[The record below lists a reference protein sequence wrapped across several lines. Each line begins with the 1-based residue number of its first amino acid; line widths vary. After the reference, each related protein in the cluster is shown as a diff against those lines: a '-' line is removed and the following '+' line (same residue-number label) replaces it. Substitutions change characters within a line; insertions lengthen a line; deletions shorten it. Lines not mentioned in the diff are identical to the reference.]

1 GQFAVVRKCR
11 KKGTGL
17 EYAAKF
23 IKKRRSKSSRRGV
36 TKEDIER
43 EVSILREIQHPNVIT
58 LHDVFENKSEVI
70 LILELRNRNRSCHD
84 YLFLH
89 LGDRWLSLPI
99 ISTDLP
105 VRSCTTSCFEI
116 NTGQAPVSPGP
127 EALIGAPPAPLSTS
141 GRNGAS
147 PIVPSTSSCEAISPR
162 LRAPIRHHS
171 GTHFLDLRLELHHR
185 GWSPARNP
193 RASSWLSRFHA
204 GHVPCGL
211 AVEPQPRTVAGGE
224 LFDFLA
230 EKESL
235 SEEEATEFLKQIL
248 DGVNYLHSKQIA
260 HFDLKPENIMLLN
273 RSVPH
278 PRIKLIDFGLAHK
291 IDFSNDFKN
300 IFGTPEFVAPEVVN
314 YEPLGLE
321 ADMWSVGVITYIL
334 LSGASPFLGEN
345 KQETLANVSAVDY
358 EFDEEYFSNTSAL
371 AKDFIIRLLVKD
383 PKKRMTIQDSLQ
395 HPWIKPKDTQQ
406 ELSRKESAVNM
417 EKFKKFAARR
427 KWKQSVRLISLC
439 NRLSRS
445 FLSRSNISVA
455 RSDDTLDEED
465 SFVMKAIIHAIN
477 DDNVPGLKH
486 LLGSLTSYDINQ
498 PNKHGTPPL
507 LISAGCGNVQIID
520 VLMKKGAEIQALDKS
535 GANAIYYAARN
546 GHVQTLKF
554 LHEKKCPLDIQD
566 KSGETAL
573 HVAAR
578 YGNVDVVQYLCSIR
592 ANPNLTDREQEVPL
606 HCAAWHGYSA
616 VARVLCEAGCNVNA
630 RNREGESPL
639 LTASARGFRDI
650 AECLLEHGADMD
662 STDKDGHIALHLAV
676 RRCQIEVVK
685 CLLSHHCYVDHQDR
699 HGNTPLHIA
708 CKDGNLPL
716 FGRTPLH
723 VAACNGGLEVVRRL
737 CVAGAN
743 TEAIANDGKTAEDL
757 ATAEQQD
764 HVTLLLAKLKKD
776 NHKGSYVQQLRLT
789 QTAQPRIKL
798 KLFGHSG
805 AGKST
810 LLESLKCGILRSFF
824 RRRRPRLTNPVRHP
838 ASPASSKPAGT
849 ARGAGPSAV
858 CPMQASAGLDRHA
871 IKWCTF
877 VVVVNSATHSGH
889 GRGDCVGR
897 VSASISNL
905 YPGCENVSVRSRSMM
920 FEPSL
925 TKGMLEVFTPAHN
938 SLSVA
943 DDTATK
949 AIDIQTANVNGVGD
963 FSVWEF
969 SGNPVYY
976 CTYDY
981 FAANDSTA
989 IHLVLFSLEEP
1000 YETQLSHVT
1009 FWLNCLK
1016 ALTLPD
1022 DNIVFGGKIRN
1033 PLRVVL
1039 VATHADIANLPRSF
1053 GGEFGYDKER
1063 ALLKEVRTRVLQ
1075 DLASSFLVLLRRFG
1089 NDLQIA
1095 DKLFIMD
1102 AGASTS
1108 RDMKLLRSLL
1118 SELRNSVI
1126 SSCRPMTQL
1135 AEKLLAT
1142 LPSWRRTTGPNQL
1155 MSWQQFVAD
1164 VQEQINPLASEED
1177 LRELALQLHSM
1188 GEINIM
1194 QSETVQDVVLLDPR
1208 WLCSNVLGKLL
1219 SIETPKAIH
1228 HYRGRYRQ
1236 EELQTLVSE
1245 GDVDELLQILD
1256 AMDVCARDLA
1266 NPGMVDIP
1274 ALIRTGGL
1282 QRSWSDEEV
1291 EDTLL
1296 YGGVRIVP
1304 AEHLTPFPCG
1314 LFHKLQVNLC
1324 RWSRQQRPEAEADDA
1339 RLWNGGARVGLGNA
1353 DALVL
1358 LVNHGQGVEVQ
1369 LRGPE
1374 SERARC
1380 YALLD
1385 TLCGMAEGL
1394 LAATLPG
1401 LLTARHYL
1409 SPQQLREH
1417 HGPIMLYQPRDFFRT
1432 QARGESAL
1440 ANTMGGYRESFS
1452 SIVALGC
1459 AQTYKRGSL
1468 GRDVPASEIG
1478 YLARRKLCRL
1488 LDPPDALGKDWCLL
1502 AMNLGL
1508 SELAAKYSTGTN
1520 GTPPLDPFSVPSP
1533 TAALLQEWSQRS
1545 DATVGVLVA
1554 KLRELG
1560 RRDAADFLLK
1570 AAPVFRVNAES
1581 VGTPP
1586 ERYGPVCN
1594 GGATSYNSISSVIS
1608 R

>member
-1 GQFAVVRKCR
+1 MEDQYKIGDELGSGQFAVVRKCR
-11 KKGTGL
+11 KKSTGY

-36 TKEDIER
+36 SKEDIER
-43 EVSILREIQHPNVIT
+43 EVSILKQIQHPNVIT

-70 LILELRNRNRSCHD
+70 LILEL
-84 YLFLH
+84 
-89 LGDRWLSLPI
+89 
-99 ISTDLP
+99 
-105 VRSCTTSCFEI
+105 
-116 NTGQAPVSPGP
+116 
-127 EALIGAPPAPLSTS
+127 
-141 GRNGAS
+141 
-147 PIVPSTSSCEAISPR
+147 
-162 LRAPIRHHS
+162 
-171 GTHFLDLRLELHHR
+171 
-185 GWSPARNP
+185 
-193 RASSWLSRFHA
+193 
-204 GHVPCGL
+204 
-211 AVEPQPRTVAGGE
+211 VAGGE

-248 DGVNYLHSKQIA
+248 DGVNYLHSKHIA

-273 RSVPH
+273 RTVPH

-358 EFDEEYFSNTSAL
+358 EFDEEYFSHTSSL
-371 AKDFIIRLLVKD
+371 AKDFIARLLIKD

-395 HPWIKPKDTQQ
+395 HPWIKPKDTEQA
-406 ELSRKESAVNM
+406 LCRKESAVNM

-445 FLSRSNISVA
+445 FLSRSNMSVA

-486 LLGSLTSYDINQ
+486 LLGSLTSYDINH

-507 LISAGCGNVQIID
+507 LIAAGCGNIQIID
-520 VLMKKGAEIQALDKS
+520 VLIRKGAEIQTFDKS
-535 GANAIYYAARN
+535 GANAIYYAARH
-546 GHVQTLKF
+546 GHVETLKF
-554 LHEKKCPLDIQD
+554 LHEKKCPLDNQD

-578 YGNVDVVQYLCSIR
+578 YGNVDVVQYLCSIH
-592 ANPNLTDREQEVPL
+592 ANPDLTDREQETPL

-616 VARVLCEAGCNVNA
+616 VARVLCQAGCDVNA
-630 RNREGESPL
+630 RNREGESSL

-650 AECLLEHGADMD
+650 VECLLEHGADMD
-662 STDKDGHIALHLAV
+662 STDKDNHIALHLAV

-716 FGRTPLH
+716 VALLCAAKANVDIPNKFGRTPLH
-723 VAACNGGLEVVRRL
+723 VAASNGGLEVVRHL

-743 TEAIANDGKTAEDL
+743 TEAINNKRKERAVAD
-757 ATAEQQD
+757 QQE
-764 HVTLLLAKLKKD
+764 HVALLLAKLKKD
-776 NHKGSYVQQLRLT
+776 SHKGGYIQQLRPT
-789 QTAQPRIKL
+789 QIPQPRIKL

-805 AGKST
+805 SGKST

-838 ASPASSKPAGT
+838 ASPATSKPA
-849 ARGAGPSAV
+849 
-858 CPMQASAGLDRHA
+858 
-871 IKWCTF
+871 
-877 VVVVNSATHSGH
+877 
-889 GRGDCVGR
+889 
-897 VSASISNL
+897 VSVSISNL

-925 TKGMLEVFTPAHN
+925 TKGVLEVFTPVHS
-938 SLSVA
+938 SLNAA

-949 AIDIQTANVNGVGD
+949 AIDIHMANVNGVGD

-981 FAANDSTA
+981 FAANDSTS
-989 IHLVLFSLEEP
+989 IHLVMFSLEEP

-1016 ALTLPD
+1016 ALMLPE
-1022 DNIVFGGKIRN
+1022 DNIAFGGKIRN
-1033 PLRVVL
+1033 PLHVVL

-1053 GGEFGYDKER
+1053 GGEFSYDKER
-1063 ALLKEVRTRVLQ
+1063 SLLKEVRN
-1075 DLASSFLVLLRRFG
+1075 RFG

-1095 DKLFIMD
+1095 EKLFIMD
-1102 AGASTS
+1102 AGASNS
-1108 RDMKLLRSLL
+1108 KDMKLLRNLL
-1118 SELRNSVI
+1118 LELRNSII

-1135 AEKLLAT
+1135 AEKLLST
-1142 LPSWRRTTGPNQL
+1142 LPSWRKVTGPNQL
-1155 MSWQQFVAD
+1155 MSWQQFVVD
-1164 VQEQINPLASEED
+1164 VQDQINPLVSEED
-1177 LRELALQLHSM
+1177 LRELASQLHSM
-1188 GEINIM
+1188 GEINII

-1208 WLCSNVLGKLL
+1208 WLCTNVLGKLL

-1245 GDVDELLQILD
+1245 GDVDELLQVLD

-1266 NPGMVDIP
+1266 NPGMVDVP
-1274 ALIRTGGL
+1274 ALIRTGDL
-1282 QRSWSDEEV
+1282 QHSWTDEADEEV
-1291 EDTLL
+1291 EDALL
-1296 YGGVRIVP
+1296 YGGVRLVP

-1324 RWSRQQRPEAEADDA
+1324 RWSRQHRPEAEAEEV
-1339 RLWNGGARVGLGNA
+1339 RLWTGGARVGVGGA

-1358 LVNHGQGVEVQ
+1358 LVNHGQGLEVR

-1374 SERARC
+1374 SERSRC

-1417 HGPIMLYQPRDFFRT
+1417 HGPVMLYQPRDFFRA
-1432 QARGESAL
+1432 QARGENAL
-1440 ANTMGGYRESFS
+1440 TNTMGGYRESFA

-1459 AQTYKRGSL
+1459 TQVYKQGTLGGDVSVAEVSL
-1468 GRDVPASEIG
+1468 
-1478 YLARRKLCRL
+1478 LARRKLSRL
-1488 LDPPDALGKDWCLL
+1488 LDPPDTLGKDWCLL

-1508 SELAAKYSTGTN
+1508 SELAAKYSPGTN
-1520 GTPPLDPFSVPSP
+1520 GTPPSDPFSVPSP
-1533 TAALLQEWSQRS
+1533 TAALLYDWSQRS
-1545 DATVGVLVA
+1545 DSTIGVLVA

-1570 AAPVFRVNAES
+1570 AAPVFRVNMDS
-1581 VGTPP
+1581 LGTPTEP
-1586 ERYGPVCN
+1586 CGPVCN
-1594 GGATSYNSISSVIS
+1594 GGTSYNSISSVIS

>member
-1 GQFAVVRKCR
+1 MKKYPRGKNYGQFAVVRKCR

-70 LILELRNRNRSCHD
+70 LILEL
-84 YLFLH
+84 
-89 LGDRWLSLPI
+89 
-99 ISTDLP
+99 
-105 VRSCTTSCFEI
+105 
-116 NTGQAPVSPGP
+116 
-127 EALIGAPPAPLSTS
+127 
-141 GRNGAS
+141 
-147 PIVPSTSSCEAISPR
+147 
-162 LRAPIRHHS
+162 
-171 GTHFLDLRLELHHR
+171 
-185 GWSPARNP
+185 
-193 RASSWLSRFHA
+193 
-204 GHVPCGL
+204 
-211 AVEPQPRTVAGGE
+211 VAGGE

-321 ADMWSVGVITYIL
+321 ADMW

-383 PKKRMTIQDSLQ
+383 PKKRMTIQESLQ

-716 FGRTPLH
+716 VTLLCNAKANLDIPNKFGRTPLH

-838 ASPASSKPAGT
+838 ASPASSKPA
-849 ARGAGPSAV
+849 
-858 CPMQASAGLDRHA
+858 
-871 IKWCTF
+871 
-877 VVVVNSATHSGH
+877 
-889 GRGDCVGR
+889 

-1063 ALLKEVRTRVLQ
+1063 ALLKEVRTR
-1075 DLASSFLVLLRRFG
+1075 FG

-1126 SSCRPMTQL
+1126 SVR
-1135 AEKLLAT
+1135 
-1142 LPSWRRTTGPNQL
+1142 
-1155 MSWQQFVAD
+1155 
-1164 VQEQINPLASEED
+1164 
-1177 LRELALQLHSM
+1177 
-1188 GEINIM
+1188 
-1194 QSETVQDVVLLDPR
+1194 
-1208 WLCSNVLGKLL
+1208 
-1219 SIETPKAIH
+1219 
-1228 HYRGRYRQ
+1228 
-1236 EELQTLVSE
+1236 
-1245 GDVDELLQILD
+1245 
-1256 AMDVCARDLA
+1256 VCAR
-1266 NPGMVDIP
+1266 VC
-1274 ALIRTGGL
+1274 
-1282 QRSWSDEEV
+1282 
-1291 EDTLL
+1291 
-1296 YGGVRIVP
+1296 VR
-1304 AEHLTPFPCG
+1304 ENRHLF
-1314 LFHKLQVNLC
+1314 
-1324 RWSRQQRPEAEADDA
+1324 
-1339 RLWNGGARVGLGNA
+1339 
-1353 DALVL
+1353 
-1358 LVNHGQGVEVQ
+1358 
-1369 LRGPE
+1369 
-1374 SERARC
+1374 
-1380 YALLD
+1380 
-1385 TLCGMAEGL
+1385 
-1394 LAATLPG
+1394 
-1401 LLTARHYL
+1401 
-1409 SPQQLREH
+1409 
-1417 HGPIMLYQPRDFFRT
+1417 
-1432 QARGESAL
+1432 
-1440 ANTMGGYRESFS
+1440 
-1452 SIVALGC
+1452 
-1459 AQTYKRGSL
+1459 
-1468 GRDVPASEIG
+1468 
-1478 YLARRKLCRL
+1478 
-1488 LDPPDALGKDWCLL
+1488 
-1502 AMNLGL
+1502 
-1508 SELAAKYSTGTN
+1508 
-1520 GTPPLDPFSVPSP
+1520 
-1533 TAALLQEWSQRS
+1533 
-1545 DATVGVLVA
+1545 
-1554 KLRELG
+1554 
-1560 RRDAADFLLK
+1560 
-1570 AAPVFRVNAES
+1570 
-1581 VGTPP
+1581 
-1586 ERYGPVCN
+1586 
-1594 GGATSYNSISSVIS
+1594 
-1608 R
+1608 

>member
-1 GQFAVVRKCR
+1 MTVFNQENVEDYYEIGDELGSGQFAVVKKCR
-11 KKGTGL
+11 HKNTGV

-36 TKEDIER
+36 SKEDIER
-43 EVSILREIQHPNVIT
+43 EVSILKEIQHPNVIT
-58 LHDVFENKSEVI
+58 LHDVFENKNEVI
-70 LILELRNRNRSCHD
+70 LILEL
-84 YLFLH
+84 
-89 LGDRWLSLPI
+89 
-99 ISTDLP
+99 
-105 VRSCTTSCFEI
+105 
-116 NTGQAPVSPGP
+116 
-127 EALIGAPPAPLSTS
+127 
-141 GRNGAS
+141 
-147 PIVPSTSSCEAISPR
+147 
-162 LRAPIRHHS
+162 
-171 GTHFLDLRLELHHR
+171 
-185 GWSPARNP
+185 
-193 RASSWLSRFHA
+193 
-204 GHVPCGL
+204 
-211 AVEPQPRTVAGGE
+211 VAGGE

-248 DGVNYLHSKQIA
+248 DGVSYLHSKQIA

-273 RSVPH
+273 RSMPH
-278 PRIKLIDFGLAHK
+278 PRIKIIDFGLAHK
-291 IDFSNDFKN
+291 IDFGNDFKN

-321 ADMWSVGVITYIL
+321 ADMWSIGVITYIL

-371 AKDFIIRLLVKD
+371 AKDFIARLLLKD
-383 PKKRMTIQDSLQ
+383 PKKRMTILDSLQ

-406 ELSRKESAVNM
+406 ALSRKESAVNM

-445 FLSRSNISVA
+445 FLSRSNMSVA

-507 LISAGCGNVQIID
+507 LIAAGCGNVQIID
-520 VLMKKGAEIQALDKS
+520 VLMKKGAEIQAFDKT
-535 GANAIYYAARN
+535 GANAIYYAARH
-546 GHVQTLKF
+546 GHVGTLRF

-578 YGNVDVVQYLCSIR
+578 YGNVDVVQYLCSIH
-592 ANPNLTDREQEVPL
+592 ANPDLVDREQETPL

-616 VARVLCEAGCNVNA
+616 VARVLCEAGCDVNA

-639 LTASARGFRDI
+639 LTASARGFKDI
-650 AECLLEHGADMD
+650 VECLLEHGADLD
-662 STDKDGHIALHLAV
+662 SADKDGHIALHLAV

-708 CKDGNLPL
+708 CKDGNMPVVMQLCAAKANLDIPNK

-723 VAACNGGLEVVRRL
+723 LAASNGGLEVVRHL
-737 CVAGAN
+737 CVTGAN
-743 TEAIANDGKTAEDL
+743 TEAITNDGKTAEDL
-757 ATAEQQD
+757 AIAEQQE
-764 HVTLLLAKLKKD
+764 HVAVLLAKLKKD
-776 NHKGSYVQQLRLT
+776 NHKSIYIQQLRPT
-789 QTAQPRIKL
+789 QTLQPRVKL

-810 LLESLKCGILRSFF
+810 LIESLKCGILRSFF
-824 RRRRPRLTNPVRHP
+824 RRRRTRLTNPVRHP
-838 ASPASSKPAGT
+838 ASPVTSKPA
-849 ARGAGPSAV
+849 
-858 CPMQASAGLDRHA
+858 
-871 IKWCTF
+871 
-877 VVVVNSATHSGH
+877 
-889 GRGDCVGR
+889 
-897 VSASISNL
+897 VSVSISNL

-925 TKGMLEVFTPAHN
+925 TKGVLEVFSPVHN
-938 SLSVA
+938 ALSTA

-949 AIDIQTANVNGVGD
+949 AIDIQNANVNGVGD
-963 FSVWEF
+963 FSIWEF

-976 CTYDY
+976 CSYDY
-981 FAANDSTA
+981 FAANDASA
-989 IHLVLFSLEEP
+989 IHVVLFSLEEP
-1000 YETQLSHVT
+1000 YETQLNQVT

-1016 ALTLPD
+1016 ALMLPE
-1022 DNIVFGGKIRN
+1022 DNIAFGGKIRN

-1039 VATHADIANLPRSF
+1039 VATHADIVNLPRSF
-1053 GGEFGYDKER
+1053 GGEFSYDKER
-1063 ALLKEVRTRVLQ
+1063 SLLKEVRN
-1075 DLASSFLVLLRRFG
+1075 RFG
-1089 NDLQIA
+1089 NDLLIA
-1095 DKLFIMD
+1095 EKLFVMD
-1102 AGASTS
+1102 SGASNS
-1108 RDMKLLRSLL
+1108 KDMKLLRNLL
-1118 SELRNSVI
+1118 LELRNTII
-1126 SSCRPMTQL
+1126 STCRPMTQL
-1135 AEKLLAT
+1135 AEKLLST
-1142 LPSWRRTTGPNQL
+1142 LPSWRKLNGPNQL
-1155 MSWQQFVAD
+1155 MSWQQFVVD

-1177 LRELALQLHSM
+1177 LRELASQLHSM

-1194 QSETVQDVVLLDPR
+1194 QSDTIQDVVLLDPR

-1228 HYRGRYRQ
+1228 HYRGRYRV
-1236 EELQTLVSE
+1236 EELQHLVSE
-1245 GDVDELLQILD
+1245 GDIDELLQVLD

-1282 QRSWSDEEV
+1282 QHTWTDEEDV
-1291 EDTLL
+1291 EGEDTLL
-1296 YGGVRIVP
+1296 YGGVRVVP
-1304 AEHLTPFPCG
+1304 AEHLAPFPCG
-1314 LFHKLQVNLC
+1314 IFHKLQVNLC
-1324 RWSRQQRPEAEADDA
+1324 RWSRQQKPEVEAEDV
-1339 RLWNGGARVGLGNA
+1339 RLWSGGARVGLGGA
-1353 DALVL
+1353 EALVL
-1358 LVNHGQGVEVQ
+1358 LVNHGQGMEVQ
-1369 LRGPE
+1369 LRGPD
-1374 SERARC
+1374 SDPGRC

-1417 HGPIMLYQPRDFFRT
+1417 HGPVMLYQPRDFFRA
-1432 QARGESAL
+1432 QARGENAL
-1440 ANTMGGYRESFS
+1440 SNTMGGYRESFV

-1459 AQTYKRGSL
+1459 TQVYKQGSL
-1468 GRDVPASEIG
+1468 GGEVPAAEVG
-1478 YLARRKLCRL
+1478 HLARRKLCRL

-1508 SELAAKYSTGTN
+1508 SELAAKYSSGTN
-1520 GTPPLDPFSVPSP
+1520 GTPPADPLSLPSP
-1533 TAALLQEWSQRS
+1533 TATLLQEWSQRS
-1545 DATVGVLVA
+1545 DSTIGVLLA

-1560 RRDAADFLLK
+1560 RRDAADFLLR
-1570 AAPVFRVNAES
+1570 AAPVFRVNLEILGAPLEPYS
-1581 VGTPP
+1581 
-1586 ERYGPVCN
+1586 PVCN
-1594 GGATSYNSISSVIS
+1594 GGGTSYNSISSVIS

>member
-1 GQFAVVRKCR
+1 MEAAIMRVQVMEASSTMTPFNQENVEDHYEIGDELGSGQFAVVRKCR
-11 KKGTGL
+11 KKSTGY

-36 TKEDIER
+36 SKEDIER
-43 EVSILREIQHPNVIT
+43 EVSILKQIQHPNVIT

-70 LILELRNRNRSCHD
+70 LILEL
-84 YLFLH
+84 
-89 LGDRWLSLPI
+89 
-99 ISTDLP
+99 
-105 VRSCTTSCFEI
+105 
-116 NTGQAPVSPGP
+116 
-127 EALIGAPPAPLSTS
+127 
-141 GRNGAS
+141 
-147 PIVPSTSSCEAISPR
+147 
-162 LRAPIRHHS
+162 
-171 GTHFLDLRLELHHR
+171 
-185 GWSPARNP
+185 
-193 RASSWLSRFHA
+193 
-204 GHVPCGL
+204 
-211 AVEPQPRTVAGGE
+211 VAGGE

-248 DGVNYLHSKQIA
+248 DGVNYLHSKHIA

-273 RSVPH
+273 RSMPH

-358 EFDEEYFSNTSAL
+358 EFDEEYFSNTSSL
-371 AKDFIIRLLVKD
+371 AKDFIARLLIKD

-406 ELSRKESAVNM
+406 ALSRKESAVNM

-445 FLSRSNISVA
+445 FLSRSNMSVA

-465 SFVMKAIIHAIN
+465 SFVIKAIIHAIN

-507 LISAGCGNVQIID
+507 LIAAGCGNIQIID
-520 VLMKKGAEIQALDKS
+520 VLMRKGAEIQALDKS
-535 GANAIYYAARN
+535 GANAIYYAARH
-546 GHVQTLKF
+546 GHVETLKF

-578 YGNVDVVQYLCSIR
+578 YGNVDVVQYLCSIH
-592 ANPNLTDREQEVPL
+592 ANPDLTDREQETPL

-616 VARVLCEAGCNVNA
+616 VARALCQAGCDVNA

-650 AECLLEHGADMD
+650 VECLLEHGADMD
-662 STDKDGHIALHLAV
+662 STDKDNHIALHLAV

-716 FGRTPLH
+716 VALLCAAKANLDIPNKFGRTPLH
-723 VAACNGGLEVVRRL
+723 VSASNGGLEVVRHL

-743 TEAIANDGKTAEDL
+743 TEAITNDGKTAEEV
-757 ATAEQQD
+757 AIAEQQE
-764 HVTLLLAKLKKD
+764 HIALLLAKLKKD
-776 NHKGSYVQQLRLT
+776 NHKGGYIQQLRPT
-789 QTAQPRIKL
+789 QTPQPRIKL

-805 AGKST
+805 SGKST

-838 ASPASSKPAGT
+838 ASPATSKPA
-849 ARGAGPSAV
+849 
-858 CPMQASAGLDRHA
+858 
-871 IKWCTF
+871 
-877 VVVVNSATHSGH
+877 
-889 GRGDCVGR
+889 
-897 VSASISNL
+897 VSVSISNL

-925 TKGMLEVFTPAHN
+925 TKGMLEVFTPVHS
-938 SLSVA
+938 SLNAA

-949 AIDIQTANVNGVGD
+949 AIDIHTANVNGVGD

-981 FAANDSTA
+981 FAANDNTA
-989 IHLVLFSLEEP
+989 IHLVTFSLEEP

-1016 ALTLPD
+1016 ALTLPE
-1022 DNIVFGGKIRN
+1022 DNIAFGGKIRN
-1033 PLRVVL
+1033 PLHVVL

-1053 GGEFGYDKER
+1053 GGEFSYDKER
-1063 ALLKEVRTRVLQ
+1063 SLLKEVRN
-1075 DLASSFLVLLRRFG
+1075 RFG

-1095 DKLFIMD
+1095 EKLFIMD
-1102 AGASTS
+1102 AGASNS
-1108 RDMKLLRSLL
+1108 KDMKLLRNLL
-1118 SELRNSVI
+1118 LELRNSII

-1135 AEKLLAT
+1135 AEKLLSV
-1142 LPSWRRTTGPNQL
+1142 LPAWRKVTGPNQL
-1155 MSWQQFVAD
+1155 MSWQQFVVD
-1164 VQEQINPLASEED
+1164 VQEQINPLVSEED
-1177 LRELALQLHSM
+1177 LRELATQLHSM
-1188 GEINIM
+1188 GEINII

-1208 WLCSNVLGKLL
+1208 WLCTNVLGKLL

-1245 GDVDELLQILD
+1245 GDVDELLQVLD

-1266 NPGMVDIP
+1266 NPGMVDVP
-1274 ALIRTGGL
+1274 ALIRTGDL
-1282 QRSWSDEEV
+1282 QHSWTDEADEEV
-1291 EDTLL
+1291 EDAFL

-1324 RWSRQQRPEAEADDA
+1324 RWSRQQRPEAEAEEV
-1339 RLWNGGARVGLGNA
+1339 RLWTGGARVGVGGA

-1358 LVNHGQGVEVQ
+1358 LVNHGQGLEVR

-1374 SERARC
+1374 SERSRC

-1417 HGPIMLYQPRDFFRT
+1417 QGPVMLYQPRDFFRA
-1432 QARGESAL
+1432 QARGENAL
-1440 ANTMGGYRESFS
+1440 TNTMGGYRESFS

-1459 AQTYKRGSL
+1459 TQVYKQGTLGGDVAVAEVSL
-1468 GRDVPASEIG
+1468 
-1478 YLARRKLCRL
+1478 LARRKLSRM
-1488 LDPPDALGKDWCLL
+1488 LDPPDTLGKDWCLL

-1508 SELAAKYSTGTN
+1508 SELAAKYSPGTN
-1520 GTPPLDPFSVPSP
+1520 GTPPTDPFSVPSP
-1533 TAALLQEWSQRS
+1533 TAALLYDWSQRS
-1545 DATVGVLVA
+1545 DSTIGVLVA

-1570 AAPVFRVNAES
+1570 AAPVFRVNMDS
-1581 VGTPP
+1581 LGTPP
-1586 ERYGPVCN
+1586 EPCGPVCN
-1594 GGATSYNSISSVIS
+1594 GGTSYNSISSVIS

>member
-1 GQFAVVRKCR
+1 MTVFNQENVEDYYEIGDELGSGQFAVVKKCR
-11 KKGTGL
+11 HKNTGV

-36 TKEDIER
+36 AKDDIER
-43 EVSILREIQHPNVIT
+43 EVSILKEIQHPNVIT
-58 LHDVFENKSEVI
+58 LHDVFENKNEVI
-70 LILELRNRNRSCHD
+70 LILEL
-84 YLFLH
+84 
-89 LGDRWLSLPI
+89 
-99 ISTDLP
+99 
-105 VRSCTTSCFEI
+105 
-116 NTGQAPVSPGP
+116 
-127 EALIGAPPAPLSTS
+127 
-141 GRNGAS
+141 
-147 PIVPSTSSCEAISPR
+147 
-162 LRAPIRHHS
+162 
-171 GTHFLDLRLELHHR
+171 
-185 GWSPARNP
+185 
-193 RASSWLSRFHA
+193 
-204 GHVPCGL
+204 
-211 AVEPQPRTVAGGE
+211 VAGGE

-248 DGVNYLHSKQIA
+248 DGVSYLHSKQIA

-291 IDFSNDFKN
+291 IDFGNDFKN

-321 ADMWSVGVITYIL
+321 ADMWSIGVITYIL

-371 AKDFIIRLLVKD
+371 AKDFIKRLLLKD
-383 PKKRMTIQDSLQ
+383 PKKRMTILDSLQ

-406 ELSRKESAVNM
+406 ALSRKESAVNM

-445 FLSRSNISVA
+445 FLSRSNMSVA

-507 LISAGCGNVQIID
+507 LIAAGCGNVQIID
-520 VLMKKGAEIQALDKS
+520 VLMKKGAEIQAFDKT
-535 GANAIYYAARN
+535 GANAIYYAARH
-546 GHVQTLKF
+546 GHVGTLRF

-578 YGNVDVVQYLCSIR
+578 YGNVDVVQYLCSIH
-592 ANPNLTDREQEVPL
+592 ANPDLVDREQETPL

-616 VARVLCEAGCNVNA
+616 VARVLCEAGCDVNA

-639 LTASARGFRDI
+639 LTASARGFKDI
-650 AECLLEHGADMD
+650 VECLLEHGADMD
-662 STDKDGHIALHLAV
+662 SADKDGHIALHLAV

-685 CLLSHHCYVDHQDR
+685 CLLRHHCYVDHQDR

-708 CKDGNLPL
+708 CKDGNLPVVMQL
-716 FGRTPLH
+716 CAAKANLDIPNKFGRTPLH
-723 VAACNGGLEVVRRL
+723 LAASNGGLEVVRHL
-737 CVAGAN
+737 CVTGAN
-743 TEAIANDGKTAEDL
+743 TEAITNDGKTAEDL
-757 ATAEQQD
+757 AIAEQQE
-764 HVTLLLAKLKKD
+764 HVAVLLAKLKKD
-776 NHKGSYVQQLRLT
+776 NHKSIYIQQLRPT
-789 QTAQPRIKL
+789 QTLQPRVKL

-810 LLESLKCGILRSFF
+810 LVESLKCGILRSFF
-824 RRRRPRLTNPVRHP
+824 RRRRTRLTNPVRHP
-838 ASPASSKPAGT
+838 ASPVTSKPA
-849 ARGAGPSAV
+849 
-858 CPMQASAGLDRHA
+858 
-871 IKWCTF
+871 
-877 VVVVNSATHSGH
+877 
-889 GRGDCVGR
+889 
-897 VSASISNL
+897 VSVSISNL

-925 TKGMLEVFTPAHN
+925 TKGVLEVFSPVHN
-938 SLSVA
+938 AISTA

-949 AIDIQTANVNGVGD
+949 AIDIQNANVNGVGD
-963 FSVWEF
+963 FSIWEF

-976 CTYDY
+976 CSYDY
-981 FAANDSTA
+981 FAANDTTA
-989 IHLVLFSLEEP
+989 IHVVLFSLEEP
-1000 YETQLSHVT
+1000 YETQLNQVT

-1016 ALTLPD
+1016 ALTLPE
-1022 DNIVFGGKIRN
+1022 DNIAFGGKIRN

-1039 VATHADIANLPRSF
+1039 VATHADIVNLPRSF
-1053 GGEFGYDKER
+1053 GGEFSYDKER
-1063 ALLKEVRTRVLQ
+1063 SLLKEVRN
-1075 DLASSFLVLLRRFG
+1075 RFG
-1089 NDLQIA
+1089 NDLLIA
-1095 DKLFIMD
+1095 EKLFVMD
-1102 AGASTS
+1102 AGASNS
-1108 RDMKLLRSLL
+1108 KDMKLLRNLL
-1118 SELRNSVI
+1118 LELRNTII
-1126 SSCRPMTQL
+1126 STCRPMTQL
-1135 AEKLLAT
+1135 AEKLLST
-1142 LPSWRRTTGPNQL
+1142 LPSWRKLNGPNQL
-1155 MSWQQFVAD
+1155 MSWQQFVVD

-1177 LRELALQLHSM
+1177 LRELASQLHSM
-1188 GEINIM
+1188 GEINNM

-1228 HYRGRYRQ
+1228 HYRGRYRV
-1236 EELQTLVSE
+1236 EELQNLVSE
-1245 GDVDELLQILD
+1245 GDIDELLQVLD

-1274 ALIRTGGL
+1274 PLIRTGGL
-1282 QRSWSDEEV
+1282 QHTWTDEEDV
-1291 EDTLL
+1291 EGEDTLL
-1296 YGGVRIVP
+1296 YGGVRVVP
-1304 AEHLTPFPCG
+1304 AEHLAPFPCG

-1324 RWSRQQRPEAEADDA
+1324 RWSRQQKPEVEAEDV
-1339 RLWNGGARVGLGNA
+1339 RLWSGGARVGLGGA
-1353 DALVL
+1353 EALVL
-1358 LVNHGQGVEVQ
+1358 LVNHGQGMEVQ
-1369 LRGPE
+1369 LRGPD
-1374 SERARC
+1374 SDPGRC

-1417 HGPIMLYQPRDFFRT
+1417 HGPVMLYQPRDFFRA
-1432 QARGESAL
+1432 QARGENAL
-1440 ANTMGGYRESFS
+1440 SNTMGGYRESFV

-1459 AQTYKRGSL
+1459 TQVYKQGSL
-1468 GRDVPASEIG
+1468 GGEVPVAEVSH
-1478 YLARRKLCRL
+1478 LARRKLCRL

-1508 SELAAKYSTGTN
+1508 SQLAAKYSSGTN
-1520 GTPPLDPFSVPSP
+1520 GTPPADPLSLPSP
-1533 TAALLQEWSQRS
+1533 TATLLQEWSQRPDS
-1545 DATVGVLVA
+1545 SIGVLLA

-1560 RRDAADFLLK
+1560 RRDAADFLLR
-1570 AAPVFRVNAES
+1570 AAPVFRVNLEIL
-1581 VGTPP
+1581 GTPP
-1586 ERYGPVCN
+1586 EPYSPVCN
-1594 GGATSYNSISSVIS
+1594 GGGTSYNSISSVIS

>member
-1 GQFAVVRKCR
+1 M
-11 KKGTGL
+11 
-17 EYAAKF
+17 
-23 IKKRRSKSSRRGV
+23 SSLCAFC
-36 TKEDIER
+36 
-43 EVSILREIQHPNVIT
+43 S
-58 LHDVFENKSEVI
+58 
-70 LILELRNRNRSCHD
+70 
-84 YLFLH
+84 
-89 LGDRWLSLPI
+89 
-99 ISTDLP
+99 
-105 VRSCTTSCFEI
+105 
-116 NTGQAPVSPGP
+116 
-127 EALIGAPPAPLSTS
+127 
-141 GRNGAS
+141 
-147 PIVPSTSSCEAISPR
+147 
-162 LRAPIRHHS
+162 
-171 GTHFLDLRLELHHR
+171 
-185 GWSPARNP
+185 
-193 RASSWLSRFHA
+193 
-204 GHVPCGL
+204 
-211 AVEPQPRTVAGGE
+211 VAGGE

-358 EFDEEYFSNTSAL
+358 EFDEEYFSSTSIL
-371 AKDFIIRLLVKD
+371 AKDFITRLLVKD
-383 PKKRMTIQDSLQ
+383 PKKRMTIQDSLH

-406 ELSRKESAVNM
+406 ALSRKESAVNM

-507 LISAGCGNVQIID
+507 LIAAGCGNVQIID
-520 VLMKKGAEIQALDKS
+520 VLMRKGAEIQALDKS
-535 GANAIYYAARN
+535 GANAIYYASRH
-546 GHVQTLKF
+546 GHVETLKY

-578 YGNVDVVQYLCSIR
+578 YGNVDVVQYLCSIH
-592 ANPNLTDREQEVPL
+592 ANPDLTDREQETPL

-616 VARVLCEAGCNVNA
+616 VARALCEVGCDVNA
-630 RNREGESPL
+630 RNREGESSL

-650 AECLLEHGADMD
+650 VECLLEHGADMD

-708 CKDGNLPL
+708 CKDGNLPVISL
-716 FGRTPLH
+716 LSAAKANLDIPNKFGRTPLH
-723 VAACNGGLEVVRRL
+723 VAASNGGLEVVRHL

-743 TEAIANDGKTAEDL
+743 TEAITNDGKTAEDL
-757 ATAEQQD
+757 ATAEQQE
-764 HVTLLLAKLKKD
+764 HIAVLLAKLKKD
-776 NHKGSYVQQLRLT
+776 NHKGGYIQQLRPT
-789 QTAQPRIKL
+789 QTPQPRIKL

-838 ASPASSKPAGT
+838 ASPATSKPA
-849 ARGAGPSAV
+849 
-858 CPMQASAGLDRHA
+858 
-871 IKWCTF
+871 
-877 VVVVNSATHSGH
+877 
-889 GRGDCVGR
+889 
-897 VSASISNL
+897 VSVSITNL

-925 TKGMLEVFTPAHN
+925 TKGVLEVFTPVHN
-938 SLSVA
+938 VLSTA

-949 AIDIQTANVNGVGD
+949 AIDIQIANVNGVGD

-969 SGNPVYY
+969 SGNPVYH

-1000 YETQLSHVT
+1000 YETQLSHIT

-1016 ALTLPD
+1016 ALTLPE
-1022 DNIVFGGKIRN
+1022 DNIAFGGKIRN
-1033 PLRVVL
+1033 PLQVVL
-1039 VATHADIANLPRSF
+1039 VATHADIANLHRSF
-1053 GGEFGYDKER
+1053 GGEFSYDKER
-1063 ALLKEVRTRVLQ
+1063 CLLKEVRN
-1075 DLASSFLVLLRRFG
+1075 RFG

-1102 AGASTS
+1102 AGASNS
-1108 RDMKLLRSLL
+1108 KDMKLLRNLL
-1118 SELRNSVI
+1118 LELRNSII

-1135 AEKLLAT
+1135 AEKLLST
-1142 LPSWRRTTGPNQL
+1142 LPSWRKVTGPNQL

-1164 VQEQINPLASEED
+1164 VQDQINPLVSEED

-1188 GEINIM
+1188 GEISIM

-1208 WLCSNVLGKLL
+1208 WLCTNVLGKLL

-1266 NPGMVDIP
+1266 NPGMVDVP

-1282 QRSWSDEEV
+1282 QRSWTDEDDEEV
-1291 EDTLL
+1291 QDTLL

-1324 RWSRQQRPEAEADDA
+1324 RWSRQQRPEAEAEDV
-1339 RLWNGGARVGLGNA
+1339 RLWSGGARLGLGGA

-1369 LRGPE
+1369 IRGPE
-1374 SERARC
+1374 SERGRC

-1417 HGPIMLYQPRDFFRT
+1417 HGPIMLYQPRDFFRA
-1432 QARGESAL
+1432 QARGENAL

-1452 SIVALGC
+1452 SIVTLGC
-1459 AQTYKRGSL
+1459 TQVYKRGSL
-1468 GRDVPASEIG
+1468 GGDVSVAEVG
-1478 YLARRKLCRL
+1478 HLARRKLCRM

-1520 GTPPLDPFSVPSP
+1520 GTPPADPFSVPSP
-1533 TAALLQEWSQRS
+1533 TAALFQEWSQRS
-1545 DATVGVLVA
+1545 DSTIGVLVA

-1570 AAPVFRVNAES
+1570 AAPVFRVS
-1581 VGTPP
+1581 VDSLGTPP
-1586 ERYGPVCN
+1586 EPYGPVCN
-1594 GGATSYNSISSVIS
+1594 GGGTSYNSISSVIS